1 MTASTAINVM
11 VYYKAFMLACHY
23 NPAMFTHSRKKKY
36 GVCFFVCVCVLLY
49 VTAATVFY
57 LGSSTSV
64 TKCYVNDTDVKLEP
78 TKVLTN

>member
-36 GVCFFVCVCVLLY
+36 GVCFFVCVCV
-49 VTAATVFY
+49 
-57 LGSSTSV
+57 
-64 TKCYVNDTDVKLEP
+64 CYCMSQLQQYFIWAPAQVSQSAM
-78 TKVLTN
+78 

>member
-1 MTASTAINVM
+1 MLWYTIKLSCLHVTITQPCLPTAERKSM
-11 VYYKAFMLACHY
+11 VF
-23 NPAMFTHSRKKKY
+23 
-36 GVCFFVCVCVLLY
+36 VFVCVCVLLY